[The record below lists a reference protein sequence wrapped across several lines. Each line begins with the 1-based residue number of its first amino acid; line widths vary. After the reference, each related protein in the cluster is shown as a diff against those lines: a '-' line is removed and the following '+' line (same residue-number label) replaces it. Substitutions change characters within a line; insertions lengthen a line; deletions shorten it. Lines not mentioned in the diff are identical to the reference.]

1 MEIDAG
7 TARKLFGKTISV
19 VKQDRTFQ
27 HIVDKVDGQYWFKLD
42 LGDGEQVLAMAPEVA
57 E

>member
-1 MEIDAG
+1 M
-7 TARKLFGKTISV
+7 

-42 LGDGEQVLAMAPEVA
+42 LGDGEQVLTMAPEVA